1 MKKSPQTI
9 LFIVSGALFL
19 LGSLV
24 LVWWAKNFHAW
35 KLREH
40 LQIISPLFLE
50 ITFLL
55 VILAS
60 VLNLRVFKRVFAG
73 ITRGSWYAVGGITVI
88 GLLITIFVVPRDHR
102 IYYDEDIYQSI
113 GQNIASLKSSGAHT
127 GEDYEQSFS
136 NLWQRFIGR
145 AAMCNEGRN
154 EYGTFYCDRLEY
166 NKEPNGWPY
175 LLSVV
180 FRLFGVHE
188 GAAFLT
194 NNLLYGLAIVTVFL
208 IGYLLFESALAG
220 LYAALIF
227 ALTPEFMMWSNTTA
241 VEPSAALFPGLAL
254 LSALIFVRSRETTAL
269 FLLAVMTAFAV
280 QFRPESI
287 MFLAVIGLVVLL
299 WGRYALKRGEFYLL
313 LAIFFILIIPHLV
326 HLYSVKDMG
335 WGSTG
340 PKFSTEYF
348 KGNFKANALFYLKNI
363 RFPLVF
369 TLLFGLGIVLKA
381 GKGESTHSTFHLGGK
396 LVILIWFL
404 LFWGIFI
411 FFYAGSYNYGA
422 DVRFS
427 LLSAMPLALLA
438 GYGAVSLE
446 YVFRHRLKFTSVSY
460 VLPVIIA
467 FSFLPFLPFVRAI
480 TQEAWGARADH
491 RFAREMANVLPDDA
505 VVLTHNPNMFLLWG
519 KNAAQASLPTEQKD
533 SFKRFFYRYRGGVY
547 FHYNF
552 WCNVPDKLQNS
563 FCTNILE
570 RYDCT
575 PVLSFE
581 EQNYTYAL
589 YRVEKK
595 KRTEKETGETRK
607 PSLNK

>member
-9 LFIVSGALFL
+9 LFVVSGALFL
-19 LGSLV
+19 LGALV
-24 LVWWAKNFHAW
+24 LVWWTKNFHAW

-55 VILAS
+55 VIVAT

-88 GLLITIFVVPRDHR
+88 GLLIIIFVVPRDHR

-113 GQNIASLKSSGAHT
+113 GQNIACLKSSDAHS

-136 NLWQRFIGR
+136 NVWKRFIGR

-154 EYGTFYCDRLEY
+154 EYGEFHCDRLEY

-188 GAAFLT
+188 RAAFLT

-208 IGYLLFESALAG
+208 IGYLLFESALPG
-220 LYAALIF
+220 VYAALIF
-227 ALTPEFMMWSNTTA
+227 ALTPEFMMWANTTA

-254 LSALIFVRSRETTAL
+254 LSALIFVRSRENTAL
-269 FLLAVMTAFAV
+269 WLLAVMTAFAV

-287 MFLAVIGLVVLL
+287 MLLMVIGLVVLF
-299 WGRYALKRGEFYLL
+299 WGSYTLRRGEFYLL
-313 LAIFFILIIPHLV
+313 LAIFFILMIPHLV
-326 HLYSVKDMG
+326 HLYSFKDAG
-335 WGSTG
+335 WGSSG

-348 KGNFKANALFYLKNI
+348 KGNFKVNALFYLKNI
-363 RFPLVF
+363 RFPLLF
-369 TLLFGLGIVLKA
+369 TVLFGLGIVLKA
-381 GKGESTHSTFHLGGK
+381 GKGDRVPTTFHLRAK
-396 LVILIWFL
+396 LVLLSWFL

-446 YVFRHRLKFTSVSY
+446 YVFRHRLKFTYLSY

-491 RFAREMANVLPDDA
+491 RFAKEMANVLPDDA

-519 KNAAQASLPTEQKD
+519 KNAAQASLPTEQKNA
-533 SFKRFFYRYRGGVY
+533 FKRFFYRYKGGIY

-575 PVLSFE
+575 PVLSFK
-581 EQNYTYAL
+581 EQNYTFEL
-589 YRVEKK
+589 YKVEKK
-595 KRTEKETGETRK
+595 KRTEKEIGGTKK
-607 PSLNK
+607 PSLND

>member
-9 LFIVSGALFL
+9 LFILSGVLFF
-19 LGSLV
+19 LGV
-24 LVWWAKNFHAW
+24 LVVIWWTKNFHAW

-40 LQIISPLFLE
+40 LQIVSPLFLE
-50 ITFLL
+50 ITFFL
-55 VILAS
+55 VIVATAC
-60 VLNLRVFKRVFAG
+60 NLRVFKRVFSG
-73 ITRGSWYAVGGITVI
+73 ITRGTWYAVGCITVI
-88 GLLITIFVVPRDHR
+88 GLLITIFVAPRDHR

-113 GQNIASLKSSGAHT
+113 GQNIAYLKSAGAHT
-127 GEDYEQSFS
+127 GEDYSQSFS
-136 NLWQRFIGR
+136 NVWKRFIGR

-188 GAAFLT
+188 PAAFLT
-194 NNLLYGLAIVTVFL
+194 NNLLYGVSIVTVFL
-208 IGYLLFESALAG
+208 IGYLLFETALAG
-220 LYAALIF
+220 IYAALIF
-227 ALTPEFMMWSNTTA
+227 ALTPECMMWSNTTA

-254 LSALIFVRSRETTAL
+254 LSALILVRSRETTAL
-269 FLLAVMTAFAV
+269 YLLAVMTAFAV

-287 MFLAVIGLVVLL
+287 MFLAVVGLVVLF
-299 WGRYALKRGEFYLL
+299 WNSATLKRGEFYLF
-313 LAIFFILIIPHLV
+313 LAIFCVLIIPHLV

-335 WGSTG
+335 WGSSG
-340 PKFSTEYF
+340 PKFSTDYL

-363 RFPLVF
+363 RFPLLF
-369 TLLFGLGIVLKA
+369 TILFGLGIVLKA
-381 GKGESTHSTFHLGGK
+381 GKGDSARSTFHLRGK
-396 LVILIWFL
+396 LVLLTWFL

-427 LLSAMPLALLA
+427 LLSAMPLALFA
-438 GYGAVSLE
+438 GYGAVALH
-446 YVFRHRLKFTSVSY
+446 YLLQRRLRFNHVHS
-460 VLPVIIA
+460 VLPLIIV

-491 RFAREMANVLPDDA
+491 RFAKEMAKVLPDDA
-505 VVLTHNPNMFLLWG
+505 IVLTHNPNMFLLWG
-519 KNAAQASLPTEQKD
+519 KNAAQASLPTEQKNA
-533 SFKRFFYRYRGGVY
+533 FKRFFYRYKGGIY

-575 PVLSFE
+575 PVLSFA

-589 YRVEKK
+589 YKVEKK
-595 KRTEKETGETRK
+595 KRPEKEQGAPAKSR
-607 PSLNK
+607 

>member
-1 MKKSPQTI
+1 MKKSPQGI
-9 LFIVSGALFL
+9 LFIVSGTLFL
-19 LGSLV
+19 LGSLI
-24 LVWWAKNFHAW
+24 LFWWTKNFHSW

-40 LQIISPLFLE
+40 LQIIAPLFLE

-55 VILAS
+55 VIVAS
-60 VLNLRVFKRVFAG
+60 ALNIRVCKRVFAG

-88 GLLITIFVVPRDHR
+88 GLLITIFVVPREHR

-113 GQNIASLKSSGAHT
+113 GQNIAYLKSAGAHT
-127 GEDYEQSFS
+127 GEDYEKSFS
-136 NLWQRFIGR
+136 NLWKRFIGR

-154 EYGTFYCDRLEY
+154 EYGKFYCDRLEY

-188 GAAFLT
+188 RAAFLT
-194 NNLLYGLAIVTVFL
+194 NNLLYGLAIVTVFC

-220 LYAALIF
+220 LYAALLF

-269 FLLAVMTAFAV
+269 YLLAVVAAFAV

-287 MFLAVIGLVVLL
+287 MFLTVIGLVLL
-299 WGRYALKRGEFYLL
+299 FWGSYELKRGEFYLL

-326 HLYSVKDMG
+326 HLYSVKDVG
-335 WGSTG
+335 WGSSG
-340 PKFSTEYF
+340 SKFSTQYF

-363 RFPLVF
+363 RFPLLF
-369 TLLFGLGIVLKA
+369 TILFGLGIVLKA
-381 GKGESTHSTFHLGGK
+381 GRGNSTQSTFHLRAK
-396 LVILIWFL
+396 LVILVWFL

-446 YVFRHRLKFTSVSY
+446 YVFRHKLKLNY
-460 VLPVIIA
+460 MNYILPIIVA
-467 FSFLPFLPFVRAI
+467 FSFIPFLPFVRAI

-491 RFAREMANVLPDDA
+491 RFAKEMATVLPDDS

-519 KNAAQASLPTEQKD
+519 KNAAQASLPTEQQN
-533 SFKRFFYRYRGGVY
+533 SFKRFFYRYRGGIY

-575 PVLSFE
+575 PVLSFK
-581 EQNYTYAL
+581 EQNYTFEL
-589 YRVEKK
+589 YKVEKK
-595 KRTEKETGETRK
+595 ERTKKERGKTTK
-607 PSLNK
+607 PVLKQ

>member
-9 LFIVSGALFL
+9 LFVVSGALFL
-19 LGSLV
+19 LGALV
-24 LVWWAKNFHAW
+24 LVWWTKNFHAW

-55 VILAS
+55 VIVAT

-113 GQNIASLKSSGAHT
+113 GQNIACLKSSNAHS

-136 NLWQRFIGR
+136 NVWKRFIGR

-154 EYGTFYCDRLEY
+154 EYGEFHCDRLEY

-188 GAAFLT
+188 RAAFLT

-208 IGYLLFESALAG
+208 IGYLLFESALPG
-220 LYAALIF
+220 VYAALIF
-227 ALTPEFMMWSNTTA
+227 ALTPEFMMWANTTA

-254 LSALIFVRSRETTAL
+254 LSALIFVRSRENTAL
-269 FLLAVMTAFAV
+269 WLLAVMTAFAV

-287 MFLAVIGLVVLL
+287 MLLMVIGLVVLF
-299 WGRYALKRGEFYLL
+299 WGSYTLRRGEFYLL
-313 LAIFFILIIPHLV
+313 LAIFFILMIPHLV
-326 HLYSVKDMG
+326 HLYSFKDAG
-335 WGSTG
+335 WGSSG

-363 RFPLVF
+363 RFPLLF
-369 TLLFGLGIVLKA
+369 TVLFGLGIVLKA
-381 GKGESTHSTFHLGGK
+381 GKGDRVPTTFHLRAK
-396 LVILIWFL
+396 LVLLSWFL

-446 YVFRHRLKFTSVSY
+446 YVFRHRLKFTYLSY

-467 FSFLPFLPFVRAI
+467 FIFVVIITTGEDAQDQPDQEGGSTATGILFIICCAFENVSGLPL
-480 TQEAWGARADH
+480 
-491 RFAREMANVLPDDA
+491 A
-505 VVLTHNPNMFLLWG
+505 VSRIWLLQKTPLFHG
-519 KNAAQASLPTEQKD
+519 SLRSAQTPTASTTTTPVNHGPTRRLVSIGDSPLPTV
-533 SFKRFFYRYRGGVY
+533 SRGLPARPVNAVSVHRPFPPHTGKRFPTWMPR
-547 FHYNF
+547 
-552 WCNVPDKLQNS
+552 
-563 FCTNILE
+563 
-570 RYDCT
+570 
-575 PVLSFE
+575 
-581 EQNYTYAL
+581 
-589 YRVEKK
+589 
-595 KRTEKETGETRK
+595 
-607 PSLNK
+607 SL